1 MSAAGAANGSRS
13 SSAAKLVDLTALFVD
28 MKPIVILRFA
38 RTEGPGYFATYL
50 SSRGLTWRLVG
61 LDEGE
66 VVPSF
71 GEFSGLAMMGG
82 PMSVNDDVPWIPQ
95 VLELARASVAN
106 DVPVIGHCLGGQ
118 LLSKALGGRV
128 RRNPV
133 KEIGW
138 GEVEAAAT
146 PEAREWGPREAFL
159 SYHWH
164 GETFSIPPGAVRI
177 WGSAHCENQ
186 AFVAGN
192 SIGMQCHVE
201 MTEELIE
208 TWCET
213 GAKEVEEALGSSP
226 AVQTPQEMRID
237 MAARVQTLHGVATK
251 VYDRWVQGIQAD
263 HT

>member
-1 MSAAGAANGSRS
+1 
-13 SSAAKLVDLTALFVD
+13 

-50 SSRGLTWRLVG
+50 DGRGLSWRLVK

-66 VVPSF
+66 VLPAF
-71 GEFSGLAMMGG
+71 GGFSGLAMMGG
-82 PMSVNDDVPWIPQ
+82 PMSVNDDLPWIPP

-128 RRNPV
+128 TRNAV

-138 GEVEAAAT
+138 GEVQVAAT
-146 PEAREWGPREAFL
+146 AEAREWGPAKPFL

-164 GETFSIPPGAVRI
+164 GETFSIPPAAERI
-177 WGSAHCENQ
+177 WGSAHCANQ
-186 AFVAGN
+186 GFVVGN

-201 MTEELIE
+201 MTEDLIE

-213 GAKEVEEALGSSP
+213 GAREIEEALPLSP
-226 AVQTPQEMRID
+226 AVQTPEQMRVDI
-237 MAARVQTLHGVATK
+237 AARVDALHRAAHK
-251 VYDRWVQGIQAD
+251 VYDRWVSGLEVNP
-263 HT
+263 